1 MGLDHGALC
10 GRREVT
16 RVEGQRW
23 PPVDDVAGRRRRS
36 REALL
41 GLSFGG
47 ALGLVLLGLACALP
61 MYNVFWPLLVLPFHA
76 LAPVPELLWRRVGR
90 DSDTGSSL
98 GREITLFFIA
108 GAVTS
113 AFGLPIILAHAS
125 VIKWGACGLTL
136 AGNAVLF
143 STVLAFFLVFG
154 QEDDIGWSQW

>member
-1 MGLDHGALC
+1 MMRPETARPSRHDSRSPDVHRHPALLLC
-10 GRREVT
+10 LLT
-16 RVEGQRW
+16 
-23 PPVDDVAGRRRRS
+23 
-36 REALL
+36 ALL

-61 MYNVFWPLLVLPFHA
+61 MYNVFWPLLVLTFHA

-98 GREITLFFIA
+98 GREIALFLIA

-113 AFGLPIILAHAS
+113 AFGLPIVLAHAS

-136 AGNAVLF
+136 AGNTVLF

>member
-1 MGLDHGALC
+1 MAMK
-10 GRREVT
+10 
-16 RVEGQRW
+16 
-23 PPVDDVAGRRRRS
+23 
-36 REALL
+36 ALL

-125 VIKWGACGLTL
+125 VVGHRLHYNHRQSSPRNQQHHYHKRLHHTPL
-136 AGNAVLF
+136 
-143 STVLAFFLVFG
+143 STMQPVTPHTCNPHHTTHL
-154 QEDDIGWSQW
+154 